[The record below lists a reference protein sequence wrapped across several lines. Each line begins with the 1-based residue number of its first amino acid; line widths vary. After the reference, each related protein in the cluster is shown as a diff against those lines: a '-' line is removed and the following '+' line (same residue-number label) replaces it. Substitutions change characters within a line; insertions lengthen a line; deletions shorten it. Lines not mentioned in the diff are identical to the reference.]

1 MSLTQFQIIQ
11 SLGKNLEW
19 FQTEMSWGAS
29 AQELRHLT
37 GRIGEL
43 YVAMLTRGQMAP
55 ENNQRGYDVVSN
67 KNERISVKTVTSSHH
82 VSFNANTLQYVDR
95 VIILRINTKDLSIE
109 ILVDEDTET
118 ARTKMRWNQ
127 TVGSYVIGTANK
139 SSDDEETGAKGIA
152 SVEHLLMVKQV
163 NYDDYT
169 IKQYENG
176 SVFVFQNG
184 LLATP
189 AMPILMA
196 MAAQLNVDLL
206 NSAGSKKN
214 TRQLGDHVI
223 KAIVAKDALT
233 DENDDE
239 IRMER

>member
-1 MSLTQFQIIQ
+1 M
-11 SLGKNLEW
+11 
-19 FQTEMSWGAS
+19 
-29 AQELRHLT
+29 
-37 GRIGEL
+37 
-43 YVAMLTRGQMAP
+43 
-55 ENNQRGYDVVSN
+55 VSN
-67 KNERISVKTVTSSHH
+67 ENERISVKTVTSSHH

-95 VIILRINTKDLSIE
+95 VIILRINTKDLLIE
-109 ILVDEDTET
+109 ILVDEDIET
-118 ARTKMRWNQ
+118 ARSKMRWNQ

-139 SSDDEETGAKGIA
+139 SSDDEDAGAKGIA

-163 NYDDYT
+163 SYGDYT

-184 LLATP
+184 LLTTP
-189 AMPILMA
+189 AMPVLVA

-223 KAIVAKDALT
+223 KAIVGKDALT
-233 DENDDE
+233 DEHDGDD
-239 IRMER
+239 